1 MTEKVPMGIVLQMVQ
16 QNDDKHEAGHTRLR
30 LDYRELERR
39 VMAIERAYTDTV
51 LDFTRT
57 KTAIEERAN
66 LPIDVGK
73 IMFNPR
79 MVLAIVGLVA
89 TIVTGNWLTNQPIRE
104 QLIRND
110 ERTSNMA
117 AEIVSLKQELKAG
130 LELRRMEIATLQKSV
145 DDKLRAK

>member
-1 MTEKVPMGIVLQMVQ
+1 MSAVLQMVQ
-16 QNDDKHEAGHTRLR
+16 QNHDQAEEGHSRLR
-30 LDYRELERR
+30 GDFRSHDRRLETLETCVRTLTADLVEIKLKASELGQKAESP
-39 VMAIERAYTDTV
+39 V
-51 LDFTRT
+51 
-57 KTAIEERAN
+57 
-66 LPIDVGK
+66 DVGK
-73 IMFNPR
+73 IVFNPR

-89 TIVTGNWLTNQPIRE
+89 SIITGNWLTNQPIRE

-117 AEIVSLKQELKAG
+117 TEIAALKQDLKAG